1 MSSSTIISRDWDD
14 VVGTYDGT
22 SSSRSGLRQVV
33 SNCLNHSGF
42 AAFSTTFRYMFRE
55 EWRENIDFA
64 KKRQVVLFPLLL
76 TLVTM
81 VTTVGLQF
89 LVGDSAAQSSDM
101 DTKSFTWDQLRFAL
115 HLPLLFFSL
124 GMGTFAFRGRELYL
138 NGMAT
143 RTTSSQHLP
152 FNRYQIRWRTT
163 PSSSKNWFTTLC

>member
-1 MSSSTIISRDWDD
+1 MRMSASTIISREWDD
-14 VVGTYDGT
+14 VAGAYESKPSIALGT
-22 SSSRSGLRQVV
+22 SSGGVQLLEPQR
-33 SNCLNHSGF
+33 GF

-81 VTTVGLQF
+81 VTTIGLQF

-101 DTKSFTWDQLRFAL
+101 DTKSFSWDQLRFGL

-124 GMGTFAFRGRELYL
+124 GMGTFAFRGREAISQRDG
-138 NGMAT
+138 NK
-143 RTTSSQHLP
+143 TT
-152 FNRYQIRWRTT
+152 
-163 PSSSKNWFTTLC
+163 